1 MRKKHGTKR
10 DWFRRRFTLYTK
22 TAQAEQPPQINNP
35 FRKIVRARSIS
46 VSIYRFEESGLY
58 LRLGLR
64 HDIIGRATLNRS
76 KRREW
81 GEPPFPP
88 LPPPETGD
96 AEGRRRDRIIFDHEK
111 WNVNGARSRTAC
123 FLRLFCTFVACESKL
138 GGPGNE
144 PGQR

>member
-1 MRKKHGTKR
+1 MAIKNSSLLTSLFQKKKKREKSYTSSSPTRKKLGKKTLGTKR
-10 DWFRRRFTLYTK
+10 GWFRRRFTLYTK

-111 WNVNGARSRTAC
+111 
-123 FLRLFCTFVACESKL
+123 
-138 GGPGNE
+138 
-144 PGQR
+144 